1 MKGLGLTLTRS
12 NAAEVAE
19 VTEQEPSLE
28 EMIGMESKVAEMWVG
43 TLSTCFN
50 CKLLGWFPRYH
61 LF

>member
-1 MKGLGLTLTRS
+1 M
-12 NAAEVAE
+12 AAEVAE

-28 EMIGMESKVAEMWVG
+28 AMIGMKSKVAEIWVG

-50 CKLLGWFPRYH
+50 CNILGMVLLTKIQDH